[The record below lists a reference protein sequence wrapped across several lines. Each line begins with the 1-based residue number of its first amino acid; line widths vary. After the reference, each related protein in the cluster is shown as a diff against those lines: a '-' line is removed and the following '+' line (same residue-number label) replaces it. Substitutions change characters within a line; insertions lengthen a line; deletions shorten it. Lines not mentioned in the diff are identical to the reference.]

1 LVDGFTCWGAWN
13 GTNAPITRFLAAAS
27 LIALLAACGD
37 EGSRDREGGPADRD
51 TPSLGS
57 PQDGDAADDEKDEK
71 DDNES
76 RAGEDG
82 DAND

>member
-1 LVDGFTCWGAWN
+1 MAS
-13 GTNAPITRFLAAAS
+13 ITRFLAAAS
-27 LIALLAACGD
+27 LIALLAACGG
-37 EGSRDREGGPADRD
+37 EGSRDREDGPADRD

-57 PQDGDAADDEKDEK
+57 PQDGDAADEKDEK

>member
-1 LVDGFTCWGAWN
+1 M
-13 GTNAPITRFLAAAS
+13 APITRFLAAAS
-27 LIALLAACGD
+27 LIALLAACGG
-37 EGSRDREGGPADRD
+37 EGSRDREDGPADRD
-51 TPSLGS
+51 TPSLGA
-57 PQDGDAADDEKDEK
+57 PKDGDAADEKDEK

>member
-1 LVDGFTCWGAWN
+1 M
-13 GTNAPITRFLAAAS
+13 APITRFLAAAS
-27 LIALLAACGD
+27 LIALLAACGG
-37 EGSRDREGGPADRD
+37 EGSRDREDGPADRD

-57 PQDGDAADDEKDEK
+57 PQDGDADDEKDEK

>member
-1 LVDGFTCWGAWN
+1 MAS
-13 GTNAPITRFLAAAS
+13 ITRFLAAAS
-27 LIALLAACGD
+27 LIALLAACGG
-37 EGSRDREGGPADRD
+37 EGSRDRDDGPAERD

-57 PQDGDAADDEKDEK
+57 PQDGDDAGDEEDEKDG
-71 DDNES
+71 NES